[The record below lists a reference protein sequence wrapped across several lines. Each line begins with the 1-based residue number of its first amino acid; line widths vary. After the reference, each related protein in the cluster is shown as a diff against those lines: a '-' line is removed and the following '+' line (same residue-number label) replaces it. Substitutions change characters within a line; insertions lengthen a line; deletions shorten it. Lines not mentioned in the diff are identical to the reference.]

1 MTLAD
6 RIGVLREG
14 ELVQLGTPK
23 EIFEQPNNTYVAER
37 LGQPSINLLP
47 LNSEWPVQAP
57 ANATQLGLR
66 TDHVQLHSADTKAQ
80 STVPAQVQRVEYLG
94 DQTHLHLLCVGQDLT
109 LLADPATLLKEGDE
123 VALEMV
129 QPLFFDQSGNRLSA

>member
-1 MTLAD
+1 MTD
-6 RIGVLREG
+6 
-14 ELVQLGTPK
+14 
-23 EIFEQPNNTYVAER
+23 
-37 LGQPSINLLP
+37 
-47 LNSEWPVQAP
+47 
-57 ANATQLGLR
+57 
-66 TDHVQLHSADTKAQ
+66 SADTKAQ